1 MNIRFSR
8 PLTLLLSSSSLA
20 KAFISKNS
28 ATGISKP
35 TSSLFMS
42 SSIYSLS
49 GVQSDGSTI
58 SFADSAKGKVIYATN
73 VASQWG
79 ATRRGYQ
86 LFESLGTKYNADEL
100 LILAF
105 PSQEFGGQ
113 EFGTDT
119 EISSFAASKNF
130 PFAKEGGGVGVLMK
144 LGSVKGDTASAI
156 WKYMRENNFSN
167 NSKDPRWNFSA
178 QYLVS
183 KSGKVSI
190 PKNVEQEIA
199 ALTAE

>member
-35 TSSLFMS
+35 TSLFMS

-58 SFADSAKGKVIYATN
+58 SLADSAKGKVIYATN

-79 ATRRGYQ
+79 ATQRGYQ

-113 EFGTDT
+113 EFGTDD
-119 EISSFAASKNF
+119 EISKFATSKNF
-130 PFAKEGGGVGVLMK
+130 PFDGAGCLMK
-144 LGSVKGDTASAI
+144 LGSVKGDTASDI
-156 WKYMRENNFSN
+156 WKYMRDN
-167 NSKDPRWNFSA
+167 NSSNDTVDPSWNFSTS
-178 QYLVS
+178 YLVS

-190 PKNVEQEIA
+190 PTNVEQDIET
-199 ALTAE
+199 LMAE